1 MEILKLAVCG
11 FGRRGRMCAWCSHNK
26 KEEKRYE
33 IAYVIDTNPEA
44 IRLAIEEFGIPKEH
58 CFTSLEEFYAAGIT
72 DCRAMAIC
80 TQDRQ
85 HFPHAMS
92 ALEHGYDLLVEKP
105 VSYCA
110 EECVALAEAAKK
122 FGKDI
127 FVCHVLRYA
136 PFYMKMREIIK
147 SGVLGEVV
155 NVMATENVG
164 IVNHYSASFIRGPW
178 HRSDT
183 TSPMILAKSCHDM
196 DIILYLTGLS
206 CVSLNSYGNRFYFNE
221 EHKPEGAAERCLD
234 CKHKDDCIFYAPTV
248 YQKEKD
254 NNGWLKNM
262 IAADPTDEIV
272 QKAMEEGREGNDLY
286 PEIKRRSFSGEY
298 LDKRQHDLVRHE
310 IMKRFGYYNTESS
323 EHTAEYSPYFIKAKY
338 PELIERFRIPLDE
351 YPRRCV
357 NQINE
362 WKQMRGKVLSE
373 DIEHIPSREFA
384 SNIVNAMVNDV
395 PYTIHGNV
403 LNKGFITNLPT
414 DACVEVKCLVDGR
427 GVTPCYVGALP
438 EQLAALNRTNINVQ
452 NMTIQAAKERKKEL
466 VYMAAYLDPHTAA
479 ELSMDDIKNMCDE
492 LFAAHKDWLPNYD

>member
-26 KEEKRYE
+26 KEEKQYE

-44 IRLAIEEFGIPKEH
+44 IRLAIEEFGIKKEH
-58 CFTSLEEFYAAGIT
+58 CFTSLEDFYAAGIT

-122 FGKDI
+122 YGKDI

-147 SGVLGEVV
+147 SGVLGEIV

-206 CVSLNSYGNRFYFNE
+206 CVSLNSYGNRFYFNK

-234 CKHKDDCIFYAPTV
+234 CKYKDECIFYAPTV

-272 QKAMEEGREGNDLY
+272 QKAMEEGREGKCVFQLDNNIVDHQTVNMVLSNNATATFTMKAFSDKCFRSIRIAGTKGEMYGIVEDNKIHVDIYWKDKYDIDLA
-286 PEIKRRSFSGEY
+286 EY
-298 LDKRQHDLVRHE
+298 CEGLDDGHGGGDQRMMDNFHDFLRN
-310 IMKRFGYYNTESS
+310 GNTTESS
-323 EHTAEYSPYFIKAKY
+323 TLIDRSIESHLMCFAAEESRVKGGEK
-338 PELIERFRIPLDE
+338 IEIADFYE
-351 YPRRCV
+351 
-357 NQINE
+357 
-362 WKQMRGKVLSE
+362 
-373 DIEHIPSREFA
+373 
-384 SNIVNAMVNDV
+384 
-395 PYTIHGNV
+395 
-403 LNKGFITNLPT
+403 
-414 DACVEVKCLVDGR
+414 EVK
-427 GVTPCYVGALP
+427 
-438 EQLAALNRTNINVQ
+438 
-452 NMTIQAAKERKKEL
+452 KK
-466 VYMAAYLDPHTAA
+466 
-479 ELSMDDIKNMCDE
+479 I
-492 LFAAHKDWLPNYD
+492 